1 MGPTAQDFYAAFALG
16 RDDTHIAS
24 LDTSGV
30 ALAAIQGLYQLSKE
44 QAARIEELEEE
55 NIALR
60 QEVEGLKAENSAQQE
75 QLDELK
81 ARVEA
86 LEKGAEKGAWRFL
99 EASILG
105 GWSLP
110 VTLITGIGLAFLAQ
124 RKRRV
129 D

>member
-60 QEVEGLKAENSAQQE
+60 E
-75 QLDELK
+75 QLDRLE
-81 ARVEA
+81 ARVAA
-86 LEKGAEKGAWRFL
+86 LEKGAEKGAWRFF
-99 EASILG
+99 EASIAG

-110 VTLITGIGLAFLAQ
+110 ITLLTGIGLAFLAQ
-124 RKRRV
+124 RKRRA